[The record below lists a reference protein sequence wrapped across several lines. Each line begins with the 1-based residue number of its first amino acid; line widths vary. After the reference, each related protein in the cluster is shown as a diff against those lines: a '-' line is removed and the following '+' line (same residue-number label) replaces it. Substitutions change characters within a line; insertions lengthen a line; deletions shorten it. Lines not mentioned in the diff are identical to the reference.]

1 MGSRPAITDRDG
13 RIAKGEKMGAVI
25 PTKMFLTKGVGVNK
39 DRLASFE
46 LALRSAGI
54 ERFNLVYVSSI
65 LPPLCKIV
73 TRKQGLVHLQ
83 PGQIVYCI
91 MARNDTNEP
100 NRLISSSIGIAMPR
114 DREHYGYLSEHHAY
128 GETDEVSGDYA
139 EDLAATMLASTLG
152 IPFDPNLAW
161 DQRKKVYHASG
172 MIFRSSHLCQSAEG
186 NKNGLWTTVVACAV
200 LVS

>member
-1 MGSRPAITDRDG
+1 MVP
-13 RIAKGEKMGAVI
+13 KM
-25 PTKMFLTKGVGVNK
+25 MFLTKGVGVNK

-46 LALRSAGI
+46 LALRGAGI

-73 TRKQGLVHLQ
+73 PRKEGLTQ
-83 PGQIVYCI
+83 MEAGQIVHCV

-100 NRLISSSIGIAMPR
+100 NRLISASIGIAMPR
-114 DREHYGYLSEHHAY
+114 DREQYGYLSEHHGY
-128 GETDEVSGDYA
+128 GQTEDVSGDYA

-161 DQRKKVYHASG
+161 DQRKKVYRASG
-172 MIFRSSHLCQSAEG
+172 RIFRSSHICQSSEG
-186 NKNGLWTTVVACAV
+186 DKHGLWTTVVASAV
-200 LVS
+200 FVA